1 MGKMNLENQISKKEQ
16 EIAAT
21 KMKLKKLKNELREL
35 QLKLEIQKEKEKAE
49 FNARVVDGIEQRIGK
64 ITEEN
69 LNIFLRGIE
78 EKTELNS
85 VDAENNYGE

>member
-1 MGKMNLENQISKKEQ
+1 MNLENQISKKEQ

-21 KMKLKKLKNELREL
+21 KIKLKKLKNELREL

-69 LNIFLRGIE
+69 LNTFLREIE
-78 EKTELNS
+78 EKTERNS
-85 VDAENNYGE
+85 VDVKDHYGE

>member
-1 MGKMNLENQISKKEQ
+1 MNLENQISKKEQ

-69 LNIFLRGIE
+69 LNTFLREIE

-85 VDAENNYGE
+85 VDVKDHYGE

>member
-1 MGKMNLENQISKKEQ
+1 MNLENQISKKEQ

>member
-1 MGKMNLENQISKKEQ
+1 MNLENQISKKEQ

-35 QLKLEIQKEKEKAE
+35 QLKMEIQKEKEKAE

>member
-1 MGKMNLENQISKKEQ
+1 MNLENQISKKEQ

-35 QLKLEIQKEKEKAE
+35 QLKMEIQKEKEKAE

-69 LNIFLRGIE
+69 LNIFLKGIE

>member
-1 MGKMNLENQISKKEQ
+1 MNLENQISKKEQ

-69 LNIFLRGIE
+69 LNNFLREIE

-85 VDAENNYGE
+85 VDVKDHYGE